1 MSCLVGVLI
10 NGFHVYEAG
19 METSAQDMD
28 IDAIAFKRNKTDFFD
43 NGSNLYEGEE
53 GGSGATSSEVVDN
66 TNYRK
71 LTIAKLKQR
80 MTEAGFGD
88 QILQVRN
95 PSKKDLLEMYERLM
109 LHKPPPAH

>member
-1 MSCLVGVLI
+1 
-10 NGFHVYEAG
+10 

-28 IDAIAFKRNKTDFFD
+28 IDAAGVFKRNKTDLFD

-80 MTEAGFGD
+80 MTEAGFGAE
-88 QILQVRN
+88 ILATRN

-109 LHKPPPAH
+109 LHKPPAH